1 MKKKVIALIL
11 AGIIVLSACGCDKS
25 SNAELEG
32 TTQNNVNTETEV
44 IQESNNSLESSVN
57 SETELATDKNKTE
70 FSFADLKNIQF
81 VFSSGAGAWSTELY
95 IHEDGSFEGIYHDS
109 DMGSTGEGYPNGTR
123 YFCDFNGQFAK
134 PVKVNDYTYS
144 LQIEEVQYA
153 NEVGTEEILDEVL
166 YVYSDAYGL
175 QGTEELFIYLPESPI
190 EELPEGFLNW
200 VRNSYY
206 YGMEGKVMT
215 ELPGYGLYNKAEEC
229 GFSSYNIK
237 ESMETMVAFT
247 EEMAAE
253 VEYSIQNDDLSQTD
267 YNFKARDLYDMWDA
281 DLNTI
286 WGNLNLVLDA
296 ETMEQLLSE
305 QRAWITWKEDEVEKA
320 GADYE
325 GGSMQPM
332 VKHLKAAELTKARVY
347 ALMEYF
353 E

>member
-1 MKKKVIALIL
+1 MKKKITTFIL
-11 AGIIVLSACGCDKS
+11 AGIVALSVCGCDKS
-25 SNAELEG
+25 GNTELEG
-32 TTQNNVNTETEV
+32 ASQNNANTETVVTTEDD
-44 IQESNNSLESSVN
+44 NSSESSTN
-57 SETELATDKNKTE
+57 SETELVQDKNKTE
-70 FSFADLKNIQF
+70 FLYGDLKNIQF
-81 VFSSGAGAWSTELY
+81 DFSSGAGAWSTELY
-95 IHEDGSFEGIYHDS
+95 IHEDGSFEGTYHDG

-123 YFCDFNGQFAK
+123 YFCEFNGQFAE

-144 LQIEEVQYA
+144 LQIEEMQFT

-175 QGTEELFIYLPESPI
+175 QGTDEILIYLPESPV
-190 EELPEGFLNW
+190 EELPEGFMNW

-206 YGMEGKVMT
+206 YEMEGGVMT
-215 ELPGYGLYNKAEEC
+215 KLPSYGLYNEAEEC

-237 ESMETMVAFT
+237 KSVETMVAFT

-253 VEYSIQNDDLSQTD
+253 VEYSIQNDDLTQTE

-286 WGNLNLVLDA
+286 WSDLKLVLD
-296 ETMEQLLSE
+296 EKTMEQLLNE
-305 QRAWITWKEDEVEKA
+305 QREWIKWKEEEVEKA

-332 VKHLKAAELTKARVY
+332 VMHLKAAELTKARVY
-347 ALMEYF
+347 ELMKCF

>member
-1 MKKKVIALIL
+1 MKKKIAAFIF
-11 AGIIVLSACGCDKS
+11 AGIMVLSVCGC
-25 SNAELEG
+25 
-32 TTQNNVNTETEV
+32 QNGEIEEAEV
-44 IQESNNSLESSVN
+44 IPESSIISEN
-57 SETELATDKNKTE
+57 STSSEAEIVQENNKTE
-70 FSFADLKNIQF
+70 FSFVDLKNIQF
-81 VFSSGAGAWSTELY
+81 VFSSGAGAWSTEMY
-95 IHEDGSFEGIYHDS
+95 ISEDGSFVGTYHDG
-109 DMGSTGEGYPNGTR
+109 DMGSTGAGYPNGTR
-123 YFCDFNGQFAK
+123 YFCEFSGQFAE
-134 PVKVNDYTYS
+134 PVHVNEYAYV
-144 LQIEEVQYA
+144 LQISEIQYA

-175 QGTEELFIYLPESPI
+175 QGTENILVYLPGAPVD
-190 EELPEGFLNW
+190 ELPEEFMNW

-206 YGMEGKVMT
+206 YEMEGGAMT
-215 ELPGYGLYNKAEEC
+215 ALPSYGLYNEAEEC

-253 VEYSIQNDDLSQTD
+253 VEYSIQNDDLTQTD

-286 WGNLNLVLDA
+286 WGNLKIVLAD
-296 ETMEQLLSE
+296 EEMEQLLAE
-305 QRAWITWKEDEVEKA
+305 QRQWIVWKEEEIERA

-332 VKHLKAAELTKARVY
+332 VMHLKAAELTKVRIY
-347 ALMEYF
+347 ELMEYF